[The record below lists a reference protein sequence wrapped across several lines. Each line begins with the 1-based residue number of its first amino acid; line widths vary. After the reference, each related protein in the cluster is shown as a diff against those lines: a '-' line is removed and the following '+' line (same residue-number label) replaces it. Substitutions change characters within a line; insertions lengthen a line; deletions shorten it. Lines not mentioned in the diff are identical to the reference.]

1 MEIQNPRAKDL
12 ERQNDY
18 TGINAYVRLFLTTA
32 ATTFSLWHTKHLLS
46 GLKLL
51 DITFIGYHLNRGAYH
66 VLGEN
71 EAYRSSSARL
81 FQGQNRCRWLML
93 RKTTTHHQ
101 FPLQFRLSFQP

>member
-51 DITFIGYHLNRGAYH
+51 DITFIGYHLNHGAYH

-81 FQGQNRCRWLML
+81 FQGQNRCR
-93 RKTTTHHQ
+93 
-101 FPLQFRLSFQP
+101 

>member
-46 GLKLL
+46 EFKLL
-51 DITFIGYHLNRGAYH
+51 DII
-66 VLGEN
+66 
-71 EAYRSSSARL
+71 
-81 FQGQNRCRWLML
+81 
-93 RKTTTHHQ
+93 
-101 FPLQFRLSFQP
+101 LSVIT

>member
-18 TGINAYVRLFLTTA
+18 TGILYAYVRLFLTTA

-46 GLKLL
+46 EFKLL
-51 DITFIGYHLNRGAYH
+51 DIIFIGYHLSRGAYH

-71 EAYRSSSARL
+71 EAYRSSSDRL
-81 FQGQNRCRWLML
+81 FQGQNRCR
-93 RKTTTHHQ
+93 
-101 FPLQFRLSFQP
+101 